1 MQQKEDFVLQ
11 VVVSLKKK
19 KSKISRF
26 YSCVTQVKDIC
37 RCISVSS
44 FIAVKETSRIPSVF
58 CWLLPD
64 ISEPSEEEEEFL
76 KDKK

>member
-1 MQQKEDFVLQ
+1 MHL
-11 VVVSLKKK
+11 
-19 KSKISRF
+19 
-26 YSCVTQVKDIC
+26 
-37 RCISVSS
+37 SVSS

-76 KDKK
+76 KDKKMRSHGCYPRSALLGPGLDLHPG